1 VREWWANVGN
11 GSTAAAEVV
20 IKEGITKEMLVTT
33 SFFYRRERDSRYRRE
48 AKLEWVVCQGNET
61 SIDAP
66 L

>member
-1 VREWWANVGN
+1 VGN

-33 SFFYRRERDSRYRRE
+33 SFFYRRERERLRAVSAINSRRLMSR
-48 AKLEWVVCQGNET
+48 VT
-61 SIDAP
+61 S